1 MTLNNGTE
9 NVELLLFRTVAILGA
24 SLWIG
29 YWHGYSA
36 LLELLMALV
45 VLALGGVVWLVRLPH
60 PRHGSVVGGDV
71 PD

>member
-1 MTLNNGTE
+1 MQHIAVMTLNNGTE
-9 NVELLLFRTVAILGA
+9 NVELLLFRTVAPLGA

-45 VLALGGVVWLVRLPH
+45 VLA
-60 PRHGSVVGGDV
+60 
-71 PD
+71 